1 MTFSMKFKFFF
12 GLLLYLFPVLLFAAN
27 QIALPDSLENQI
39 KKPQHDSVKVKILI
53 RAAYTYLPSNLTLAQ
68 KVASLALETSN
79 QIQYAKGQHDALLIL
94 ADINFYSGNYSQA
107 RHYYLHCLNF
117 VEPSNFQQVA
127 QIYARLSQLSFMQK
141 KLDSAIY
148 YAQINKVINRKYGSW
163 SDYIQ
168 SMQNLGLL
176 YLQNRMYDSAVQEFA
191 KAISISDDQIKNLE
205 HGSAEYYQLLRRD
218 ADLHRLLALGW
229 QNMGRFKLALQ
240 EIQRG
245 ITMAMMCND
254 LQLQASIFTDMSQIL
269 QKQGVYE
276 RALEYLV
283 KAVKIYEK
291 LGETL
296 MIANTYQIIG
306 KIYIENNDYINA
318 YRFLKNSL
326 RLHQSL
332 DNKAGLATIYN
343 DLGSL
348 KRLTKETDSAQ
359 YYYKQSLQ
367 INKLLS
373 NQQELG
379 INYLNIGILW
389 EDMGNYSYA
398 KVYLQE
404 ARNIFV
410 QMNDEENLV
419 KVLLEQGVVEAKENN
434 YSLAINLLT
443 KAEKLASNYGWIAI
457 RKSAAKSLAEI
468 YENIGDYYNA
478 FKYQKLY
485 TSVSDTLND
494 LERQKQIL
502 SIQATYDFERQQ
514 NELLLEQEKRKNL
527 EKNQTLQRVITLS
540 SLLALILTGI
550 VTYLLFKRAKEK
562 QKLES
567 EKLLKEAQIRKAQ
580 EALIKTQL
588 KNQELEK
595 QRLLEELKYKSNH
608 LTNLALIIAQKNDF
622 INDLKNLLKD
632 LKTANEGQKEK
643 VMKELWQRTN
653 QQGDINKELDKFKK
667 EIENANQ
674 TFYKKLD
681 SICPSLTL
689 HEKELAGMLRIN
701 LSSKEIA
708 SLHNVS
714 VKAVEMSRYRLR
726 RKLQLESNDN
736 LVDFL
741 QKLD

>member
-27 QIALPDSLENQI
+27 QITLPDSLENQI

-68 KVASLALETSN
+68 KVASLALEISN

-398 KVYLQE
+398 RVYLQE

-443 KAEKLASNYGWIAI
+443 KAEKLASNYGWIAV

-608 LTNLALIIAQKNDF
+608 LTNLTLIIAQKNDF

-653 QQGDINKELDKFKK
+653 QQSDINKELDKFKK

>member
-1 MTFSMKFKFFF
+1 M
-12 GLLLYLFPVLLFAAN
+12 
-27 QIALPDSLENQI
+27 PDSLENQI

-306 KIYIENNDYINA
+306 KIYIENNDYLNA
-318 YRFLKNSL
+318 YRFLKNSH

-502 SIQATYDFERQQ
+502 SIQATYDFERQ
-514 NELLLEQEKRKNL
+514 
-527 EKNQTLQRVITLS
+527 
-540 SLLALILTGI
+540 
-550 VTYLLFKRAKEK
+550 
-562 QKLES
+562 
-567 EKLLKEAQIRKAQ
+567 
-580 EALIKTQL
+580 
-588 KNQELEK
+588 
-595 QRLLEELKYKSNH
+595 
-608 LTNLALIIAQKNDF
+608 
-622 INDLKNLLKD
+622 
-632 LKTANEGQKEK
+632 
-643 VMKELWQRTN
+643 
-653 QQGDINKELDKFKK
+653 
-667 EIENANQ
+667 
-674 TFYKKLD
+674 
-681 SICPSLTL
+681 
-689 HEKELAGMLRIN
+689 
-701 LSSKEIA
+701 
-708 SLHNVS
+708 
-714 VKAVEMSRYRLR
+714 
-726 RKLQLESNDN
+726 
-736 LVDFL
+736 
-741 QKLD
+741 

>member
-653 QQGDINKELDKFKK
+653 QQSDINKELDKFKK

>member
-1 MTFSMKFKFFF
+1 MKFKFFF

-163 SDYIQ
+163 SNYIQ

>member
-53 RAAYTYLPSNLTLAQ
+53 RAAYTYLPNNLTLAQ
-68 KVASLALETSN
+68 KVASLALEISN
-79 QIQYAKGQHDALLIL
+79 QIQYAKGQHDAFLIL

-117 VEPSNFQQVA
+117 VEPSNFHQVA

-632 LKTANEGQKEK
+632 LKNANEGQKEK

>member
-12 GLLLYLFPVLLFAAN
+12 GLLILFPVLLFAAN

>member
-1 MTFSMKFKFFF
+1 MTFSMKFKIFF
-12 GLLLYLFPVLLFAAN
+12 GLLIYLFPVLLFAAS

-39 KKPQHDSVKVKILI
+39 KKPQHDSVKVEILI
-53 RAAYTYLPSNLTLAQ
+53 RAAYTYLPSNLALAQ
-68 KVASLALETSN
+68 KVASLALEISN
-79 QIQYAKGQHDALLIL
+79 QIQYAKGQHDAFLIL

-107 RHYYLHCLNF
+107 RHYYSHCLNF
-117 VEPSNFQQVA
+117 VEPSNFHQVA

-148 YAQINKVINRKYGSW
+148 YAQINKVINRKHGSW

-343 DLGSL
+343 DLGNL

-398 KVYLQE
+398 RVYLQE

-410 QMNDEENLV
+410 EMNDEENLV
-419 KVLLEQGVVEAKENN
+419 KVLLEQGVMEAKENN

-443 KAEKLASNYGWIAI
+443 KAEKLASNYGWIAV

-540 SLLALILTGI
+540 SLLALFLTGI

-562 QKLES
+562 QRLES

-580 EALIKTQL
+580 KALIKTQL

-653 QQGDINKELDKFKK
+653 QQDNINKELDKFKK

-714 VKAVEMSRYRLR
+714 VKAIEMSRYRLR

>member
-12 GLLLYLFPVLLFAAN
+12 GLLIYLFPVLLFAAN

-53 RAAYTYLPSNLTLAQ
+53 RAAYTYLPNNLTLAQ
-68 KVASLALETSN
+68 KVASLALEISN
-79 QIQYAKGQHDALLIL
+79 KIQYAKGQHDAFLIL

-117 VEPSNFQQVA
+117 VEPSNFHQVA

-485 TSVSDTLND
+485 TSVNDTLND